1 MQTCNRIV
9 VISYDKMD
17 CKQLVQEHD
26 VQFWQALN
34 NIYDELSAQST
45 DYRLKYTPY
54 ITTITCC
61 MYLCHAPQ
69 NIKEVC
75 SKVLQ
80 PNSALLQSLIDE
92 VFGGSSCFYPKPQ
105 QNKFQNCSIFILH
118 DTATDG
124 KNHKVAIKCFSNGT
138 LHITGVKTLHHA
150 YEIAE
155 MFCTLME
162 IVEGGRGNED
172 YYTITKVAIQM
183 VNVHACLSLEKECA
197 INLNALYEI
206 LYVSQNTHNTCTVS
220 YNNDRHSGVIIK
232 YMTTNMVL
240 VTILVFDSGNILC
253 SGIKDV
259 VDMTESLHYVLNFL
273 EQNKADIYFEASNI
287 LKQASSRVKR
297 AKGNKHFDYGKYIVL
312 Q

>member
-1 MQTCNRIV
+1 
-9 VISYDKMD
+9 MD
-17 CKQLVQEHD
+17 TKQCIEEHD

-34 NIYDELSAQST
+34 TIYDEK
-45 DYRLKYTPY
+45 RLKYTPY

-61 MYLCHAPQ
+61 MYLCHAPKS
-69 NIKEVC
+69 IKDMC
-75 SKVLQ
+75 SMVLQ
-80 PNSALLQSLIDE
+80 PNSALLQSLIDD
-92 VFGGSSCFYPKPQ
+92 VFGGSSSFYSKSQ
-105 QNKFQNCSIFILH
+105 HHKFQNCSIFILH
-118 DTATDG
+118 DIATDG
-124 KNHKVAIKCFSNGT
+124 KRHKVAIKCFSNGT
-138 LHITGVKTLHHA
+138 LHITGVKTLHRA

-162 IVEGGRGNED
+162 VVEGGRGNED

-206 LYVSQNTHNTCTVS
+206 LCVSQNTHGCTQYNTCTVS

-259 VDMTESLHYVLNFL
+259 TDMTESLYFVLNFM
-273 EQNKADIYFEASNI
+273 EQHKADIYFEASNI
-287 LKQASSRVKR
+287 LPTSRVKR